1 MWRVTKARCPMVW
14 DASENLLSPTTCSV
28 QPETKRWGFHS
39 IMPYSP
45 HRIFVFVWLP
55 LLFFH
60 RSRLFHFTILYYHH
74 CVFILLHK
82 ISCIIQQNNTMIN
95 TCFATERTMKKSTVE
110 KNKEYYYY
118 PLVLIT
124 VRQLSR
130 VKRVSGVPKQTS
142 KLKSVNRP
150 SSTITQLS

>member
-1 MWRVTKARCPMVW
+1 
-14 DASENLLSPTTCSV
+14 
-28 QPETKRWGFHS
+28 
-39 IMPYSP
+39 
-45 HRIFVFVWLP
+45 
-55 LLFFH
+55 
-60 RSRLFHFTILYYHH
+60 
-74 CVFILLHK
+74 
-82 ISCIIQQNNTMIN
+82 MIN

-124 VRQLSR
+124 VRQLST